1 MKEIFNLEKLFSSF
15 DYVFWFFLLNLFFML
30 LNLPLILFMLSIGI
44 NNISTYFPL
53 FLLCSVPFVPSLT
66 VLIYCMG
73 KLIRYKDLNLFK
85 DFFHGLKINFKQS
98 ILLWCGELITV
109 LILYSN
115 IRFFSNFKNG
125 MFFNCI
131 FIVLLL
137 GLFFV
142 TPYIYILISRFSM
155 KSFDIIKS
163 SFILAFTR
171 PLLTLTNTL
180 IIIIPLILF
189 QISPGTTILFI
200 SSVLAF
206 LLSFSNKSLL
216 EELELS
222 IKI

>member
-1 MKEIFNLEKLFSSF
+1 MKEIFNLEKLFSLF

-53 FLLCSVPFVPSLT
+53 FLLCLVPFVPSLT

-73 KLIRYKDLNLFK
+73 KLIRDKDLNLFR

-98 ILLWCGELITV
+98 ILLWCGELITI

-125 MFFNCI
+125 IILNCI
-131 FIVLLL
+131 FVALLL
-137 GLFFV
+137 GLFFI
-142 TPYIYILISRFSM
+142 TPYIYILVSRFSM

-163 SFILAFTR
+163 SLILAFTR

-222 IKI
+222 IEN